1 MEKFILVRIAEPQT
15 VDKIMDKMWKSNKE
29 IGILL
34 MLSEGRIR
42 NIVSD
47 LFEKTGT
54 SDRTQL
60 AVFAVRNDLVD

>member
-1 MEKFILVRIAEPQT
+1 
-15 VDKIMDKMWKSNKE
+15 
-29 IGILL
+29 